1 MGERS
6 FNVSETPDIEITAD
20 VKTRRLRFEKVPET
34 EVKFRGSPERESVS
48 GTERENLPE
57 RVERDVTYRDA
68 RVRLRIASEV
78 ARKEQTKD

>member
-1 MGERS
+1 MGEKS
-6 FNVSETPDIEITAD
+6 SNVSGTPDVEISAG
-20 VKTRRLRFEKVPET
+20 VKTRRLRFERVPET

-57 RVERDVTYRDA
+57 SVERDVTYRDA

-78 ARKEQTKD
+78 ARREPPND